1 MNENHSQILKLIL
14 SKRLLAILLCALFL
28 FVFAFPILK
37 ADHHCS
43 HADHCATCAVIQAIQ
58 DTLNSSDLGTV
69 VPVVVLFVFALVR
82 KEAFREI
89 SVPKPTLIGLKVR
102 LDN

>member
-1 MNENHSQILKLIL
+1 MNENHSQIWKIL
-14 SKRLLAILLCALFL
+14 SSKRFLAIFSCALFL
-28 FVFAFPILK
+28 FVFAFPVLK
-37 ADHHCS
+37 AEHHCS
-43 HADHCATCAVIQAIQ
+43 HSDHCATCAVIQAIQ

-69 VPVVVLFVFALVR
+69 VPAVVLFVFALVR

-89 SVPKPTLIGLKVR
+89 SVPQLTLIGLKVR